1 VTKVQNNIV
10 YRPSYSL
17 LQLLMD
23 AGESIRAESGA
34 MVSMTPNV
42 QIETAARGGILG
54 GLKRAV
60 LGGESFFM
68 NTFTCQGGPGEMTLA
83 PSLPG
88 DMMHVPLAGGS
99 MFVQSG
105 SYVCSSGDI
114 EVDTSWAGARGFF
127 SGEGLFLLKCTG
139 TGDLFISSYGAIH
152 MVELQAGQQYL
163 VDTGHMVAFEQTITY
178 NVQAVGG
185 LKSTIF
191 SGEGL
196 VCNFTGP
203 GRLYLQSR
211 SMDAFLKFLIPKL
224 PKSGGGGGGIGINLG
239 G

>member
-1 VTKVQNNIV
+1 MRNNIV
-10 YRPSYSL
+10 YRPAYSL

-23 AGESIRAESGA
+23 PGESIRAESGA
-34 MVSMTPNV
+34 MVSMTPNI

-60 LGGESFFM
+60 LGGESFFI

-88 DMMHVPLAGGS
+88 DLMHIPLTGGS

-105 SYVCSSGDI
+105 SYICNNGTI

-127 SGEGLFLLKCTG
+127 SGEGLFLLKCAG

-152 MVELQAGQQYL
+152 TVELQAGQQYL
-163 VDTGHMVAFEQTITY
+163 VDTGHMVAFEETITY
-178 NVQAVGG
+178 TVQRVGNW
-185 LKSTIF
+185 KSTLL

-224 PKSGGGGGGIGINLG
+224 PKGNSGGISFGT
-239 G
+239 